1 MPDCLSFIKRQLCGR
16 YKKDRISVEVQ
27 VLEFHEKFQEL
38 RKSRG
43 LTQEELAEA
52 LFVSRTAISKW
63 ESGRGYPSIDSLKEI
78 SSYFSVS
85 IDDLLSG
92 EQLIFIAEKEN
103 KSNLNRVCDLLLGF
117 VDLFSLMLIFL
128 PLYPKPVNGYIY
140 SVNLF
145 GYVDG
150 NAFIIRIYW
159 ALFIGLTITGI
170 VKILM
175 VYFKFEK
182 DKKAVT
188 FISVG
193 LSIIAVLFLTM
204 AREPYAITVTFLLLL
219 IKGILLYK
227 QAKAGR

>member
-1 MPDCLSFIKRQLCGR
+1 M
-16 YKKDRISVEVQ
+16 
-27 VLEFHEKFQEL
+27 EFHEKLQEL

-103 KSNLNRVCDLLLGF
+103 KSNLNGVCDLLLGF

-145 GYVDG
+145 VYRAQYNCCLVFGYGERAVCD
-150 NAFIIRIYW
+150 NRNIPVIAYQRHF
-159 ALFIGLTITGI
+159 AL
-170 VKILM
+170 
-175 VYFKFEK
+175 
-182 DKKAVT
+182 
-188 FISVG
+188 
-193 LSIIAVLFLTM
+193 
-204 AREPYAITVTFLLLL
+204 
-219 IKGILLYK
+219 
-227 QAKAGR
+227 

>member
-1 MPDCLSFIKRQLCGR
+1 M
-16 YKKDRISVEVQ
+16 
-27 VLEFHEKFQEL
+27 EFHEKLQEL

-85 IDDLLSG
+85 IDDLL
-92 EQLIFIAEKEN
+92 
-103 KSNLNRVCDLLLGF
+103 LGF

-145 GYVDG
+145 GYVG
-150 NAFIIRIYW
+150 NNTFIIKIYW
-159 ALFIGLTITGI
+159 ALFASLTIIGI

-175 VYFKFEK
+175 VYFKVEQG
-182 DKKAVT
+182 KKIIT
-188 FISVG
+188 SLSVG
-193 LSIIAVLFLTM
+193 LSIIAVLFLAM
-204 AREPYAITVTFLLLL
+204 AREPYAITVMFLLLL
-219 IKGILLYK
+219 IKGGLLYK
-227 QAKAGR
+227 QAKAGK

>member
-1 MPDCLSFIKRQLCGR
+1 M
-16 YKKDRISVEVQ
+16 
-27 VLEFHEKFQEL
+27 EFHEKIQEL

-78 SSYFSVS
+78 SSYFSIS

-103 KSNLNRVCDLLLGF
+103 KSNLNRVCDLILGF

-128 PLYPKPVNGYIY
+128 PLYPKPVNGCIY

-159 ALFIGLTITGI
+159 ALFISLTITGI

-175 VYFKFEK
+175 AYFKFEK
-182 DKKAVT
+182 DKKTVT

-193 LSIIAVLFLTM
+193 LSIIAVLFLAM

-219 IKGILLYK
+219 IKGILLYE

>member
-1 MPDCLSFIKRQLCGR
+1 M
-16 YKKDRISVEVQ
+16 
-27 VLEFHEKFQEL
+27 EFHEKLQEL

-78 SSYFSVS
+78 SRYFSVS

-103 KSNLNRVCDLLLGF
+103 KSNLNSVCDLLLGF

-128 PLYPKPVNGYIY
+128 PLYPRPVNGYIY
-140 SVNLF
+140 SVNLL
-145 GYVDG
+145 GYVDS
-150 NAFIIRIYW
+150 NTFIIRIYW
-159 ALFIGLTITGI
+159 ALFISMTITGI

-182 DKKAVT
+182 GKKAVT

-193 LSIIAVLFLTM
+193 LSIIAVLFLAM
-204 AREPYAITVTFLLLL
+204 AREPYAITVMFLLLL
-219 IKGILLYK
+219 IKGGLLYK
-227 QAKAGR
+227 QAKAGQ

>member
-1 MPDCLSFIKRQLCGR
+1 M
-16 YKKDRISVEVQ
+16 
-27 VLEFHEKFQEL
+27 EFHEKLQEL

-78 SSYFSVS
+78 SRYFSVS

-103 KSNLNRVCDLLLGF
+103 RSNLNSVCDLLLGF
-117 VDLFSLMLIFL
+117 VDVFSLMLIFL
-128 PLYPKPVNGYIY
+128 PLYPKLVNGYIY

-145 GYVDG
+145 RYVDS
-150 NAFIIRIYW
+150 NTFIIRIYW
-159 ALFIGLTITGI
+159 ALFISLTIIGI

-175 VYFKFEK
+175 VYFKFEQG
-182 DKKAVT
+182 KKIIT
-188 FISVG
+188 FLSTG
-193 LSIIAVLFLTM
+193 LSIIAVLFLAM

-227 QAKAGR
+227 QAKAG

>member
-1 MPDCLSFIKRQLCGR
+1 M
-16 YKKDRISVEVQ
+16 
-27 VLEFHEKFQEL
+27 EFHEKLQEL

-78 SSYFSVS
+78 SRYFSVS

-103 KSNLNRVCDLLLGF
+103 KSNLNSVCDLLLGF
-117 VDLFSLMLIFL
+117 LDVFSLMLIFL

-145 GYVDG
+145 RYVDS
-150 NAFIIRIYW
+150 NTFIIRIYW
-159 ALFIGLTITGI
+159 ALFISLTIIGI

-175 VYFKFEK
+175 VYFKFEQG
-182 DKKAVT
+182 KKIIT
-188 FISVG
+188 SLSTG
-193 LSIIAVLFLTM
+193 LSIIAVLFLAM

-227 QAKAGR
+227 QAKAG